1 MKISPAKILV
11 IDDELGMREGIRRIL
26 MGEGHQVGVAEN
38 GQEGLA
44 KGLKQEYD
52 LYFLDLKMPDL
63 DGTEVLRK
71 IKAKYPEAIC
81 VIITAYA
88 SIDTAVETT
97 QLGAYNYMAKPFT
110 PDELLHL
117 TNRALE
123 RRWYI
128 LEARRLRE
136 ERERRLLEVAREKSR
151 IRTIINAID
160 DGILVL
166 NQQGELVFFNPR
178 FLQLL
183 DIQTELKIGE
193 QVVQILPA
201 QMAKQIQEI
210 LNNHQYFKAIRQEI
224 VIKPPAEMVVMVN
237 TTPVLDESGQLIGVV
252 SVFRDISQLKQLEL
266 LKSQFVNMVAHELKA
281 PLGAIQ
287 GYLEMII
294 NKTLGDEPEIYEKY
308 LKRSLERSRALLD
321 LINDLL
327 NISRIEAGKVRREI
341 ERVCLSEL
349 VQEAVEF
356 FRSEAEKRSITI
368 TLDLQPDLFVD
379 VDKEELLRVLNNLI
393 SNAIKYNKDSG
404 EIHISTSKNKHYV
417 SIRVRDTGIGM
428 KEEEKAR
435 LFEEFFRAKN
445 QYTRGITGT
454 GLGLSLVKKIVE
466 SYAGKIIVESEF
478 EKGSTFTVF
487 LPESL
492 NSSKNK

>member
-136 ERERRLLEVAREKSR
+136 ERERSW
-151 IRTIINAID
+151 
-160 DGILVL
+160 
-166 NQQGELVFFNPR
+166 F
-178 FLQLL
+178 
-183 DIQTELKIGE
+183 
-193 QVVQILPA
+193 
-201 QMAKQIQEI
+201 
-210 LNNHQYFKAIRQEI
+210 
-224 VIKPPAEMVVMVN
+224 
-237 TTPVLDESGQLIGVV
+237 
-252 SVFRDISQLKQLEL
+252 
-266 LKSQFVNMVAHELKA
+266 
-281 PLGAIQ
+281 
-287 GYLEMII
+287 
-294 NKTLGDEPEIYEKY
+294 
-308 LKRSLERSRALLD
+308 
-321 LINDLL
+321 
-327 NISRIEAGKVRREI
+327 
-341 ERVCLSEL
+341 
-349 VQEAVEF
+349 
-356 FRSEAEKRSITI
+356 
-368 TLDLQPDLFVD
+368 
-379 VDKEELLRVLNNLI
+379 
-393 SNAIKYNKDSG
+393 
-404 EIHISTSKNKHYV
+404 
-417 SIRVRDTGIGM
+417 
-428 KEEEKAR
+428 
-435 LFEEFFRAKN
+435 
-445 QYTRGITGT
+445 
-454 GLGLSLVKKIVE
+454 
-466 SYAGKIIVESEF
+466 
-478 EKGSTFTVF
+478 
-487 LPESL
+487 
-492 NSSKNK
+492 